1 MDELKKMLQNIQ
13 EELTQQKQDIKN
25 MEENIKDAIN
35 KNIDDKFSRF
45 ETKTNEL
52 EQKIEKQQKSIDFL
66 EKQMRKKN
74 VIFFGVP
81 EKENNYEDLLK
92 SILDIINTTMRI
104 ACPKWE
110 IETVTRL
117 GKYKNKTRPVVVTTT
132 TTSRKLEILK
142 QKKRLENTGIY
153 IKEDYT
159 PAVLIKRQELQEEL
173 QRRRTS
179 GEKVMLRY
187 DKIVQIKSRDKQ
199 TYATKSTNCNK
210 RFLSESPETAHKE
223 KEWTM
228 FVARSGLVKFPSEP
242 GQYAHALQLHKDRQ
256 RELRRQL
263 EVWYSA
269 SRPASRGPPTVADP
283 PAVALRGS

>member
-1 MDELKKMLQNIQ
+1 MVCNI
-13 EELTQQKQDIKN
+13 
-25 MEENIKDAIN
+25 IKDSAQHKEDRETLYETFEIPG
-35 KNIDDKFSRF
+35 KLGKYHKTEYIRKFELHASPRAKDRDKTERR
-45 ETKTNEL
+45 
-52 EQKIEKQQKSIDFL
+52 I
-66 EKQMRKKN
+66 
-74 VIFFGVP
+74 P

-223 KEWTM
+223 KVPNIEERLKQIPKKNKSQNITSFLKPSQFKNGRYNVTESIQNVPKKQAKHETEWIEM
-228 FVARSGLVKFPSEP
+228 PQF
-242 GQYAHALQLHKDRQ
+242 H
-256 RELRRQL
+256 
-263 EVWYSA
+263 
-269 SRPASRGPPTVADP
+269 
-283 PAVALRGS
+283 